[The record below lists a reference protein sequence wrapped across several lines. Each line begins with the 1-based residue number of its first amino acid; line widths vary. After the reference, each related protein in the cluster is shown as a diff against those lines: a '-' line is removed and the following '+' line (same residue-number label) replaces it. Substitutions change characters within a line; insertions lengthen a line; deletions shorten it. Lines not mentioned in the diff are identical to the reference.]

1 MATDQEKY
9 DGLLMT
15 MAQQCEGGI
24 QEVLLADKL
33 LNLELCWVLERSYRV

>member
-1 MATDQEKY
+1 MATADPEKY

-24 QEVLLADKL
+24 QEVSNPLSLLKKSI
-33 LNLELCWVLERSYRV
+33 E